1 MMLVSGRRR
10 WFLLSLKK
18 KYADGQAQAKRLAK
32 SITSESNNLKK
43 QLKKYNS
50 SVEILNQKGH
60 SSFKP
65 LTWEEASDV
74 SSSIYSINFPDDD
87 QFPMV
92 VKRAAVDAHTLITRC
107 DEESQYLKEEMANV
121 ITTFFNECLLL
132 ESRLSTLRSHEQ
144 SQRSDLLKGLFSV
157 LKRELNY
164 ERVHLFAACD
174 LFNQYCTPSPQIRN
188 YMTDLFDSE
197 TIHEQVVFEDDIS
210 DDDENDYSDDDLE
223 GMY

>member
-1 MMLVSGRRR
+1 M
-10 WFLLSLKK
+10 
-18 KYADGQAQAKRLAK
+18 AN
-32 SITSESNNLKK
+32 SITSETSNLKK

-74 SSSIYSINFPDDD
+74 SSSIYPINFPDDD

-92 VKRAAVDAHTLITRC
+92 VKRAAVDAHTLVTRC
-107 DEESQYLKEEMANV
+107 DEETQYLKEEMANV

-132 ESRLSTLRSHEQ
+132 ESHLSSLRSET
-144 SQRSDLLKGLFSV
+144 SNLLKGLFSV
-157 LKRELNY
+157 LKRDLNH
-164 ERVHLFAACD
+164 ERVHLSTACN
-174 LFNQYCTPSPQIRN
+174 LFHQFCTPSLQIRN
-188 YMTDLFDSE
+188 YMADFVDSE
-197 TIHEQVVFEDDIS
+197 TIHEQVVFEDNVS
-210 DDDENDYSDDDLE
+210 DDDENDYSDEDLDD

>member
-1 MMLVSGRRR
+1 MV
-10 WFLLSLKK
+10 LLLALNISFS
-18 KYADGQAQAKRLAK
+18 DGQAQAKRLAK
-32 SITSESNNLKK
+32 SITSESSNLKK

-50 SVEILNQKGH
+50 SVEILNQKGR

-87 QFPMV
+87 QFPLV

-121 ITTFFNECLLL
+121 ITTFFNECQLL
-132 ESRLSTLRSHEQ
+132 ENRLSTLRSHEQ
-144 SQRSDLLKGLFSV
+144 SQSSDLLKGLFSV
-157 LKRELNY
+157 LKRDLNN
-164 ERVHLFAACD
+164 ERVHLFTACN
-174 LFNQYCTPSPQIRN
+174 LFNQYCTPSLQIRN
-188 YMTDLFDSE
+188 YMTDLFDAE

-210 DDDENDYSDDDLE
+210 DDDENDYSDDDLDD
-223 GMY
+223 GIY